1 MILNNSI
8 TINPP
13 PQTDNTGKVINPPPI
28 ELSVL
33 DVSYHD
39 NPINK
44 IVSATI
50 RNIPG
55 HIVLL
60 QEDTYILAGDYTQS
74 FIENKLRSELGE
86 DPAKKLRSMFP
97 KTLEEDPD
105 GPGTILT
112 GMISSIGIKSTSN
125 CSCRKHAIDMNIFGN
140 DWCEENIG
148 TVLGWL
154 KEESTKRNL
163 PFVEMVAKLMVQRA
177 IKTSRRALKKK
188 EEGNA

>member
-1 MILNNSI
+1 M
-8 TINPP
+8 
-13 PQTDNTGKVINPPPI
+13 QG
-28 ELSVL
+28 
-33 DVSYHD
+33 
-39 NPINK
+39 
-44 IVSATI
+44 
-50 RNIPG
+50 
-55 HIVLL
+55 
-60 QEDTYILAGDYTQS
+60 DTYILAGDYTQS
-74 FIENKLRSELGE
+74 SIENKLRSELGE

-112 GMISSIGIKSTSN
+112 GMISSIGIKSTPT
-125 CSCRKHAIDMNIFGN
+125 CSCRKHAIEMNTLGN